1 MISEEHDPGGTT
13 TAVRAHT
20 PSEQPARATSTPTWL
35 RASSALLTRRALV
48 TLVWLGAGIVAAR
61 LALDAGITWDEP
73 IQRDYGDLIVAWFRS
88 RFHDRAALSFENL
101 YFYGGLFDAPAQWL
115 ISLDV
120 SPWGVFETRHVLTAL
135 IAVAGIGA
143 SYAIAARIAG
153 ARAGFAAALMLAL
166 TPAWVGHGLFNP
178 KDIPF
183 GAAAALVAYVSV
195 RIALRP
201 PPLRWSDA
209 LLTGVSVGLA
219 LGVRSGGMFLAGF
232 PALAALGRVSWSMLV
247 LARRREPLPT
257 RALLGTTAL
266 RLASA
271 LPLAWLLM
279 IAAWPWAQ
287 RKPFIRPFRAAA
299 EAAHFH
305 WSGPVLFGGVEYQA
319 DQLPRSYLPTWF
331 ALTLPEIY
339 IVAAVSCGLCVCW
352 RARRWQLER
361 VWALAVLSLF
371 VIVPVLGVLAT
382 HPTLYDAH
390 RHFLFLLPLLAALS
404 GVALARALEN
414 RALPALVRAGIA
426 GAWLV
431 CAVQVASDMVRLH
444 PYEYVYF
451 NRLSGGLAAQRSR
464 YETDYWG
471 ASYREGLA
479 WVRDNITGSQH
490 GRKRVTVSG
499 CYGSREPLQYYL
511 EEWPEMHER
520 FAHTGREGRAE
531 IFLAITRDGCHHVR
545 GRVIHEVSRMGA
557 PLLYVLQR

>member
-1 MISEEHDPGGTT
+1 MISEEHESGCTST
-13 TAVRAHT
+13 TARAFA
-20 PSEQPARATSTPTWL
+20 PEAAPARAASWL
-35 RASSALLTRRALV
+35 RVLSAPITRRALA
-48 TLVWLGAGIVAAR
+48 TLVWIGAGVVAAR

-73 IQRDYGDLIVAWFRS
+73 VQREYGDLILDWFRS
-88 RFHDRAALSFENL
+88 GFHDRSALKFENL

-115 ISLDV
+115 ISLDL
-120 SPWGVFETRHVLTAL
+120 SPWGVYETRHVLTAL
-135 IAVAGIGA
+135 LAVAGIGA
-143 SYAIAARIAG
+143 SYGIAARIAG

-166 TPAWVGHGLFNP
+166 TPAWIGHGMFNP

-209 LLTGVSVGLA
+209 LLTGVSAGLA
-219 LGVRSGGMFLAGF
+219 LGVRSGGMFILGF
-232 PALAALGRVSWSMLV
+232 PLLAALGRVAWSMFV
-247 LARRREPLPT
+247 LARRHEPART

-266 RLASA
+266 RFASA

-287 RKPFIRPFRAAA
+287 RRPLTRPFRAAA

-305 WSGPVLFGGVEYQA
+305 WSGPVLFQGISYQA
-319 DQLPRSYLPTWF
+319 EDLPRSYLPVWF
-331 ALTLPEIY
+331 GLTLPELY
-339 IVAAVSCGLCVCW
+339 VVAAVSCGLCLCW

-361 VWALAVLSLF
+361 AWALTVLCLF
-371 VIVPVLGVLAT
+371 VLVPVAGVLIT

-390 RHFLFLLPLLAALS
+390 RHFLFLLPPLAALG
-404 GVALARALEN
+404 GVAVARALEN
-414 RALPALVRAGIA
+414 RALPALLRAGIA
-426 GAWLV
+426 GAFLV
-431 CAVQVASDMVRLH
+431 CAAQVASDMVHLH
-444 PYEYVYF
+444 PYEYLYF
-451 NRLSGGLAAQRSR
+451 NRLSGGLAAQVGR

-479 WVRDNITGSQH
+479 WVRDNITGSRH

-499 CYGSREPLQYYL
+499 CYGSRDPLEYYID
-511 EEWPEMHER
+511 EWPEMHER
-520 FAHTGREGRAE
+520 FAHTGRESRAE
-531 IFLAITRDGCHHVR
+531 IFLGITRDDCHHAR
-545 GRVIHEVSRMGA
+545 GRVIHKVSRMGA

>member
-1 MISEEHDPGGTT
+1 MISEEHDAGCTTT
-13 TAVRAHT
+13 TARALA
-20 PSEQPARATSTPTWL
+20 PSERPAHALSWL
-35 RASSALLTRRALV
+35 RALSAPLARRALV
-48 TLVWLGAGIVAAR
+48 TLLWLTAGMLAAR

-73 IQRDYGDLIVAWFRS
+73 IQRDYGDLILAWFRS
-88 RFHDRAALSFENL
+88 GFHDRAALKFENL

-153 ARAGFAAALMLAL
+153 ARAGVAAALMLAL
-166 TPAWVGHGLFNP
+166 TPAWVGHGMFNP

-183 GAAAALVAYVSV
+183 GAAAAFVAYVSV

-201 PPLRWSDA
+201 APLRWSDA

-219 LGVRSGGMFLAGF
+219 LGVRSGGMFIAGF
-232 PALAALGRVSWSMLV
+232 PALAALGRASWSMLV
-247 LARRREPLPT
+247 LWRRHEPLRT
-257 RALLGTTAL
+257 RALLGRTAL
-266 RLASA
+266 RLVSA

-305 WSGPVLFGGVEYQA
+305 WSGPVLFRGIEYRA
-319 DQLPRSYLPTWF
+319 DDLPRSYLPTWF
-331 ALTLPEIY
+331 GLTLPEIY
-339 IVAAVSCGLCVCW
+339 IVAAVSCGLCLIF
-352 RARRWQLER
+352 RARRLQLER
-361 VWALAVLSLF
+361 VWALTVLSLF
-371 VIVPVLGVLAT
+371 VIVPVLGVLIT

-390 RHFLFLLPLLAALS
+390 RHFLFLLPPLAALS
-404 GVALARALEN
+404 GVALARVLEN
-414 RALPALVRAGIA
+414 RALPALVRAVIA
-426 GAWLV
+426 GACLV
-431 CAVQVASDMVRLH
+431 CAVQVGGDMVRLH

-451 NRLSGGLAAQRSR
+451 NRLSGGLAAQLGR

-479 WVRDNITGSQH
+479 WVRDNITGSRH
-490 GRKRVTVSG
+490 GRKRVTVTG
-499 CYGSREPLQYYL
+499 CYGSREPLQYYM
-511 EEWPEMHER
+511 EEWPEMRER
-520 FAHTGREGRAE
+520 FAHTGREARAE
-531 IFLAITRDGCHHVR
+531 IFLGITRDDCHHVR
-545 GRVIHEVSRMGA
+545 GRVIHKVSRMGA

>member
-1 MISEEHDPGGTT
+1 MISEEHDPGCT
-13 TAVRAHT
+13 TAT
-20 PSEQPARATSTPTWL
+20 ARATPTTPTTPTTGTPTWL
-35 RASSALLTRRALV
+35 HALSSPLARRALV
-48 TLVWLGAGIVAAR
+48 TLVWLGAAILAAR

-73 IQRDYGDLIVAWFRS
+73 IQRDYGDLILAWFRS
-88 RFHDRAALSFENL
+88 GFHDRAALKFENL

-115 ISLDV
+115 ISLDI

-135 IAVAGIGA
+135 ISVAGIGA
-143 SYAIAARIAG
+143 TYAIAARIAG
-153 ARAGFAAALMLAL
+153 ARAGFAGALMLAL

-219 LGVRSGGMFLAGF
+219 LGVRSGGMFIAGF
-232 PALAALGRVSWSMLV
+232 PALAALGRAGWSMQV
-247 LARRREPLPT
+247 LARRHEPTRT

-266 RLASA
+266 RLLSA
-271 LPLAWLLM
+271 LPVAWVLM

-305 WSGPVLFGGVEYQA
+305 WSGPVLFGGIEYQA
-319 DQLPRSYLPTWF
+319 DDLPRSYLPTWF
-331 ALTLPEIY
+331 ALTLPEMY
-339 IVAAVSCGLCVCW
+339 IVAAVSCGLCLVW
-352 RARRWQLER
+352 RARRLQLER
-361 VWALAVLSLF
+361 TWALTVLSSF
-371 VIVPVLGVLAT
+371 VIVPVLGVLVT

-390 RHFLFLLPLLAALS
+390 RHFLFLLPPLAALS
-404 GVALARALEN
+404 GVALARALED
-414 RALPALVRAGIA
+414 RALPALVRAGVA
-426 GAWLV
+426 MAWLV

-451 NRLSGGLAAQRSR
+451 NRLSGGLAAQVGR

-479 WVRDNITGSQH
+479 WVRDNVTGSRH
-490 GRKRVTVSG
+490 GRKRVTVTG

-520 FAHTGREGRAE
+520 FAHTGREARAE
-531 IFLAITRDGCHHVR
+531 IFLGITRDDCHHVR
-545 GRVIHEVSRMGA
+545 GQVIHKVSRMGA